1 MPYLKIQTNLPLTEA
16 AEAKLMKSASALVA
30 TELGK
35 PETYVMIA
43 LEPDIPM
50 LFAGTDAPTAFLE
63 LKGIGLPTN
72 KTKAL
77 SQALCRF
84 IEQHLG
90 VPGDRVYLNFADVSP
105 ALWGWN
111 SDVF

>member
-16 AEAKLMKSASALVA
+16 AEQKLMKSASALVA
-30 TELGK
+30 DQLGK
-35 PETYVMIA
+35 PETYVMVAI
-43 LEPDIPM
+43 EPDIPM

-63 LKGIGLPTN
+63 LKGIGLPTS
-72 KTKAL
+72 KTKEL

-90 VPGDRVYLNFADVSP
+90 IPCDRVYANFSDVSP

-111 SDVF
+111 GDVF